1 MKFRFKIQPFQ
12 TEAVE
17 SVVNVF
23 SGQPNMAAAGYT
35 IDRGVRYITVGGRR
49 VRDRQQTIDFEDDTG
64 HRNADVQIDSQQL
77 LENLHKVQD
86 AHGIPRSKTMDNSLG
101 CCQLDIEMET
111 GTGKTYVYTKTM
123 FELHKHYG
131 WTKFIIVVPSVA
143 IREGVRKSLEMTQ
156 EHFMQTYGRKLR
168 YFVYDS
174 DNLQEIEQFSQS
186 ADIYVMIINM
196 QAFNTTLREGA
207 KNKAARI
214 IYDRRDEFASRRPID
229 VISANRPIVI
239 LDEPQ
244 KMGGDATQKALRQF
258 KPLFTLNYSATH
270 KQVHNPVFQLD
281 ALDAFNRRLVKKIEV
296 VGFELKNL
304 HGTNSYLYLEGIELS
319 KDKPPLAR
327 ITFETQL
334 KTGSITRTTKRFA
347 VKDDLEKESGL
358 SEYEGFVITEIDAR
372 AGRVAFLGG
381 VTLHVGEAYGDITAE
396 QKARIQIRQTIKAH
410 LRKERELFRQ
420 GIKTL
425 SLFFI
430 DEVKNYREYD
440 EDGHQQT
447 GLYGRMFEEE
457 YRDLVSESLDLFEPD
472 YNAYLR
478 RDDAT
483 RIHAG
488 YFSIDKKGHAVNSN
502 EKKDQGSDDIS
513 AYDLIMK
520 DKERLLS
527 FEEPVRFI
535 FSHSALRE
543 GWDNPNVF
551 QICSL
556 RQSGSTVQKRQ
567 EVGRGLRLCVNN
579 QGARMDSETL
589 GERVHDINRLTV
601 IASEGYASFVKGL
614 QEEISA
620 DLYDRPTKVDAN
632 YFAGKQ
638 VTLPGGE
645 THVITKEEAQEIWFQ
660 LRFQGY
666 IDKDG
671 KPTDAFR
678 AGAEAKTLQPLPG
691 TLAPLTESVHKA
703 VQAIFDPSVLSNMVE
718 KAPEAEVKDNK
729 PNDNFRKKEFQ
740 TLWNSIN
747 HRYAYRVAFDSDELI
762 SKAVAALNEQLK
774 VSELYYVVE
783 TGEQTDNA
791 TKDQMDSGTAFIAR
805 KQQTEYLRVAD
816 VSNVKYDLLGYI
828 AEKTKLTRRTVATI
842 LSKISPAKFL
852 LYRANPEEFLAKTA
866 RIILEQKATMIVE
879 HIAYNRV
886 KGTFSNDIFTE
897 NHSDYAHAFP
907 ARKSITPY
915 VFCDGT
921 AQESN
926 ERKFLRELEKAV
938 EVVVYAKLPRGFHI
952 PTPVGNYSPDWAIA
966 FREGAVKHVYFVA
979 ETKGSMSTLQLR
991 DIEKTKI
998 ACAKKLFETLLA
1010 EENVTYNMV
1019 NNYGDLLN
1027 IVRDEGA

>member
-1 MKFRFKIQPFQ
+1 MKFQFKIQPFQ

-23 SGQPNMAAAGYT
+23 SGQPNMATAEYT
-35 IDRGVRYITVGGRR
+35 IDQGVRYITVNGRR
-49 VRDRQQTIDFEDDTG
+49 VRDSQQTIDFDDVG
-64 HRNADVQIDSQQL
+64 HRNADVQIDSSSL

-86 AHGIPRSKTMDNSLG
+86 AHGIVRSKTMDKSLG
-101 CCQLDIEMET
+101 RCQLDIEMET

-156 EHFMQTYGRKLR
+156 EHFMQLYGRKLR
-168 YFVYDS
+168 YFVYNS

-196 QAFNTTLREGA
+196 QAFNTSLREGA
-207 KNKAARI
+207 NNKAARI

-304 HGTNSYLYLEGIELS
+304 QGTSSYLYLEGIELS

-327 ITFETQL
+327 INLETQL
-334 KTGSITRTTKRFA
+334 KTGTIKRTTRRFA
-347 VKDDLEKESGL
+347 VKDDLQKESGL
-358 SEYEGFVITEIDAR
+358 SEYEGFVIMEIDAR
-372 AGRVAFLGG
+372 AGRVVFLNG

-440 EDGHQQT
+440 EDGRQQT

-457 YRDLVSESLDLFEPD
+457 YSALLSESLALFEPD
-472 YNAYLR
+472 YRAYLS
-478 RDDAT
+478 RDAAP

-488 YFSIDKKGHAVNSN
+488 YFSIDKKGHAVNSK

-556 RQSGSTVQKRQ
+556 RQSGSSVQKRQ

-579 QGARMDSETL
+579 HGARMDSETL
-589 GERVHDINRLTV
+589 GESVHDINRLTV
-601 IASEGYASFVKGL
+601 IASEGYADFVKGL

-620 DLYDRPTKVDAN
+620 DLYNRPTKVDAN
-632 YFAGKQ
+632 YFDGKQ
-638 VTLPGGE
+638 VTLPSGE
-645 THVITKEEAQEIWFQ
+645 KRVITKEEAQEIWFQ

-671 KPTDAFR
+671 KPTDTFR
-678 AGAEAKTLQPLPG
+678 DGAEAKTLQPLTG
-691 TLAPLTESVHKA
+691 TLAPLTESVHLA
-703 VQAIFDPSVLSNMVE
+703 VQAIFYPSALSNMVE

-729 PNDNFRKKEFQ
+729 PNDNFNKKEFQ

-747 HRYAYRVAFDSDELI
+747 HRYAYRVAFDSEELI
-762 SKAVAALNEQLK
+762 NKAVAAINAELK

-791 TKDQMDSGTAFIAR
+791 TKEQMDSGTAFTAR
-805 KQQTEYLRVAD
+805 ERRTEYLRVAD
-816 VSNVKYDLLGYI
+816 LSNVRYDLLGYI
-828 AEKTKLTRRTVATI
+828 AERTKLTRRTVATI
-842 LSKISPAKFL
+842 LSRISPAKFR

-866 RIILEQKATMIVE
+866 RIIVEQKATMIVE

-886 KGTFSNDIFTE
+886 EGTFSNDIFTE

-979 ETKGSMSTLQLR
+979 ETKGSMSSLQLR
-991 DIEKTKI
+991 DIEKAKI

-1010 EENVTYNMV
+1010 EKNVTYDMV
-1019 NNYGDLLN
+1019 DNYEKLRN
-1027 IVRDEGA
+1027 IVMGVGA

>member
-1 MKFRFKIQPFQ
+1 MKFQFKIQPFQ

-23 SGQPNMAAAGYT
+23 SGQPNMAAAEYT
-35 IDRGVRYITVGGRR
+35 IDRGVRYITVNGRR
-49 VRDRQQTIDFEDDTG
+49 VRDSQQTIDFSDIG
-64 HRNADVQIDSQQL
+64 HRNADVQIEGRQL

-86 AHGIPRSKTMDNSLG
+86 AHGILRSKTMDSGLG
-101 CCQLDIEMET
+101 CCALDIEMET

-168 YFVYDS
+168 YFVYNS

-196 QAFNTTLREGA
+196 QAFNTSLREGA
-207 KNKAARI
+207 NNKAARI

-304 HGTNSYLYLEGIELS
+304 QGTNSYLYLEGIELS

-327 ITFETQL
+327 INFETQL
-334 KTGSITRTTKRFA
+334 KTGSITRTTKRFG

-457 YRDLVSESLDLFEPD
+457 YRALVSESLDLFEPD

-488 YFSIDKKGHAVNSN
+488 YFSIDKKGHAVNSTL
-502 EKKDQGSDDIS
+502 KRGQDSSDDIS

-527 FEEPVRFI
+527 FAEPVRFI

-567 EVGRGLRLCVNN
+567 EVGSGLRLCVNN

-632 YFAGKQ
+632 YFADKQ
-638 VTLPGGE
+638 VMLPGGE

-666 IDKDG
+666 IDQAG

-678 AGAEAKTLQPLPG
+678 AGAEAKTLQPLPDK
-691 TLAPLTESVHKA
+691 LAPLTESVHKA

-729 PNDNFRKKEFQ
+729 PNDNFQKKEFQ

-747 HRYAYRVAFDSDELI
+747 HRYAYRVSFDSEELI
-762 SKAVAALNEQLK
+762 NKAVAAINEQLK

-791 TKDQMDSGTAFIAR
+791 TKDQMDSGTAFTAR
-805 KQQTEYLRVAD
+805 ERQTEYLRVAD
-816 VSNVKYDLLGYI
+816 ISNVKYDLLGYI
-828 AEKTKLTRRTVATI
+828 AEKTKLTRQTVATI
-842 LSKISPAKFL
+842 LSRISPAKFL
-852 LYRANPEEFLAKTA
+852 LYSANPEEFLAKTA

-886 KGTFSNDIFTE
+886 EGTFSNNIFTE

-938 EVVVYAKLPRGFHI
+938 EVVVYAKLPKGFHI

-966 FREGAVKHVYFVA
+966 FNEKSVKHVYFVA
-979 ETKGSMSTLQLR
+979 ETKGSMSSLQLR
-991 DIEKTKI
+991 DIEKAKI

-1010 EENVTYNMV
+1010 EKNVTYDMV
-1019 NNYGDLLN
+1019 NNYGELLN
-1027 IVRDEGA
+1027 IVMDKGA

>member
-1 MKFRFKIQPFQ
+1 MKFQFKIQPFQ

-23 SGQPNMAAAGYT
+23 SGQPNMAAAEYT
-35 IDRGVRYITVGGRR
+35 IDRGVRYITVNGRR
-49 VRDRQQTIDFEDDTG
+49 VRDSQQTLGLDDLG
-64 HRNADVQIDSQQL
+64 HRNADVEIEGRQL
-77 LENLHKVQD
+77 LENLHKAQD
-86 AHGIPRSKTMDNSLG
+86 AHGIPRSKDMDNSLG
-101 CCQLDIEMET
+101 RCQLDIEMET

-168 YFVYDS
+168 YFVYNS

-196 QAFNTTLREGA
+196 QAFNTSLREGA
-207 KNKAARI
+207 NNKAARI
-214 IYDRRDEFASRRPID
+214 IYDRRDEFGSRRPID
-229 VISANRPIVI
+229 VISANRPVVI

-281 ALDAFNRRLVKKIEV
+281 ALDAFNRHLVKKIEV
-296 VGFELKNL
+296 VGFELRNL
-304 HGTNSYLYLEGIELS
+304 QGTSSYLYFEDIELS
-319 KDKPPLAR
+319 KDKPPQAR
-327 ITFETQL
+327 INFETQL
-334 KTGSITRTTKRFA
+334 KSGTIKRTTRRFR
-347 VKDDLEKESGL
+347 VKDDLQKESGL
-358 SEYEGFVITEIDAR
+358 KGYEGFVITEIDAR
-372 AGRVAFLGG
+372 AGRVTFLNG
-381 VTLHVGEAYGDITAE
+381 VTLQAGEAYGDITAE

-410 LRKERELFRQ
+410 LRKERKLFRQ

-440 EDGHQQT
+440 MDGRQQT

-457 YRDLVSESLDLFEPD
+457 YKDLVEESKDSFEPD
-472 YNAYLR
+472 YSAYLR

-488 YFSIDKKGHAVNSN
+488 YFSIDKKGHAVNSK

-527 FEEPVRFI
+527 FAEPVRFI

-589 GERVHDINRLTV
+589 GESVHDINRLTV
-601 IASEGYASFVKGL
+601 IASEGYADFVKGL

-645 THVITKEEAQEIWFQ
+645 THVITKEEANKIHNQ
-660 LRFQGY
+660 LIRKDY
-666 IDKDG
+666 IDDDD

-678 AGAEAKTLQPLPG
+678 KAAEEKTLQPLANE
-691 TLAPLTESVHKA
+691 LAPLSDAVYKA

-718 KAPEAEVKDNK
+718 KAPKTQIKDNK
-729 PNDNFRKKEFQ
+729 PNDNFNKKEFR
-740 TLWNSIN
+740 TLWDSIN
-747 HRYAYRVAFDSDELI
+747 HRYAYRVAFDSGELI
-762 SKAVAALNEQLK
+762 DKAVAALNEQLK
-774 VSELYYVVE
+774 VSELYYIVE

-791 TKDQMDSGTAFIAR
+791 TKEQMDSGTAFTA
-805 KQQTEYLRVAD
+805 KETLTERLRVTD
-816 VSNVKYDLLGYI
+816 VSNVKYDLLGTI
-828 AEKTKLTRRTVATI
+828 AERTKLTRRTVATI
-842 LSKISPAKFL
+842 LSRISPAKFD
-852 LYRANPEEFLAKTA
+852 LYRSNPEEFLAKTA
-866 RIILEQKATMIVE
+866 RIIVEQKATMIVE

-886 KGTFSNDIFTE
+886 EGTFSNDIFTE

-921 AQESN
+921 AEESN
-926 ERKFLRELEKAV
+926 ERKFLRELEKAK

-966 FREGAVKHVYFVA
+966 FNEKSVKHVYFVA

-991 DIEKTKI
+991 DIEKAKI
-998 ACAKKLFETLLA
+998 ACAKKLFKTLLA
-1010 EENVTYNMV
+1010 EENVTYDMV
-1019 NNYGDLLN
+1019 NNYEELLN
-1027 IVRDEGA
+1027 IVKG